1 MAEVCAGDGV
11 GDVGGGGDGAAAAE
25 TRSRKGGAA
34 DAERG
39 AGGGVEQVEAGG
51 WRAAPAAA
59 SGGQGAGVVAERSGD
74 GLQSQPQALHC
85 SSAGVR
91 PLTWENERLE
101 VALGAQLVDQ
111 QGLVLL
117 RAVGQQADDVRVFQ
131 AAEEE
136 DLLLRRGGKEWDG
149 PRGRLQASS
158 SMDREREA
166 IKGFSPAF
174 IFIQP

>member
-1 MAEVCAGDGV
+1 MKGEGRGERREWWH
-11 GDVGGGGDGAAAAE
+11 GRGSG
-25 TRSRKGGAA
+25 KGGQKGSNSCSH
-34 DAERG
+34 RPSRHFG
-39 AGGGVEQVEAGG
+39 GRGGGVGG
-51 WRAAPAAA
+51 EGEGKQLHATSSYA
-59 SGGQGAGVVAERSGD
+59 SERSGD

-117 RAVGQQADDVRVFQ
+117 RAVGQQADDVRVLQ